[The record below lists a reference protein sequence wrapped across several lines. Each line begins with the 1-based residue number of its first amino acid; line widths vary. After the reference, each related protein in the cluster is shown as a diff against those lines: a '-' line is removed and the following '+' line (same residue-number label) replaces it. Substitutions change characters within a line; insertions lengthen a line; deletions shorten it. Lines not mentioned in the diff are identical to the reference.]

1 MPGDHGR
8 GANRVV
14 RPYAITRGRTR
25 PARADL
31 ELEAL
36 VFADPSALAGSDLG
50 DERRAIV
57 LICTEVLSVAEISA
71 DLAIPVGVTRV
82 LVADMVADG
91 LVHLHRP
98 EVRATAPTSPCWSG
112 SWRACG
118 RSDPPGRGLRGGRRG
133 RPGRGWSRSGRSRAR
148 WSGA

>member
-14 RPYAITRGRTR
+14 RPYAITGGRTQ

-36 VFADPSALAGSDLG
+36 VFTDPAALAGADLG
-50 DERRAIV
+50 DERRAIA
-57 LICTEVLSVAEISA
+57 LLCAEVLSVAEISA
-71 DLAIPVGVTRV
+71 HLAIPVGVTRV
-82 LVADMVADG
+82 LVADMVTDG

-98 EVRATAPTSPCWSG
+98 GAPGDRPDLALLE
-112 SWRACG
+112 RVLE
-118 RSDPPGRGLRGGRRG
+118 GLR
-133 RPGRGWSRSGRSRAR
+133 SI
-148 WSGA
+148 

>member
-14 RPYAITRGRTR
+14 RPYAITGGRTR

-36 VFADPSALAGSDLG
+36 VFADPSAPAAADLG

-57 LICTEVLSVAEISA
+57 VLCAEILSVAEISA
-71 DLAIPVGVTRV
+71 HLAIPVGVTRV

-91 LVHLHRP
+91 LVHLYRP
-98 EVRATAPTSPCWSG
+98 DAPGDRPDLALLE
-112 SWRACG
+112 RVLE
-118 RSDPPGRGLRGGRRG
+118 GLR
-133 RPGRGWSRSGRSRAR
+133 SI
-148 WSGA
+148 

>member
-14 RPYAITRGRTR
+14 RPYAITGGRTQ
-25 PARADL
+25 PARTDL

-36 VFADPSALAGSDLG
+36 VFADPSALAAADLG
-50 DERRAIV
+50 DDERRAIV
-57 LICTEVLSVAEISA
+57 VLCAEVVSVAEISA
-71 DLAIPVGVTRV
+71 HLAIPVGVTRV

-98 EVRATAPTSPCWSG
+98 GAPGDRPDLALLE
-112 SWRACG
+112 RVLE
-118 RSDPPGRGLRGGRRG
+118 GLR
-133 RPGRGWSRSGRSRAR
+133 SI
-148 WSGA
+148 

>member
-14 RPYAITRGRTR
+14 RPYAITGGRTQ

-31 ELEAL
+31 ELVAL
-36 VFADPSALAGSDLG
+36 VFADPSALAAPDLG

-57 LICTEVLSVAEISA
+57 LLCAEVLSVAEISA
-71 DLAIPVGVTRV
+71 HLAIPVGVTRV
-82 LVADMVADG
+82 LVADG

-98 EVRATAPTSPCWSG
+98 GAPGDRPDLALLE
-112 SWRACG
+112 RVLE
-118 RSDPPGRGLRGGRRG
+118 GLR
-133 RPGRGWSRSGRSRAR
+133 SI
-148 WSGA
+148 